1 MLFSMPVQV
10 VQQST
15 SSNREEER
23 YEIRHS
29 VDYADSEFL
38 DSGQLSADPI
48 DHTFT
53 SIDVRGSRYTE
64 ADGVNDAGAI
74 VGTAYGVLDR
84 LNLPRRTDGIAAPF
98 RSNGERE
105 GHSRGSNYDRFR
117 AHPRSRLCA
126 KFCAFR
132 PSAEEDEFQSVNHGK
147 D

>member
-84 LNLPRRTDGIAAPF
+84 LNLPRRTDGLAAHFGPTASEKSTLRQF
-98 RSNGERE
+98 GCQ
-105 GHSRGSNYDRFR
+105 
-117 AHPRSRLCA
+117 RLLECTPNCLGRDPELLA
-126 KFCAFR
+126 RLSDVTDLCF
-132 PSAEEDEFQSVNHGK
+132 PN
-147 D
+147 